1 MKYILL
7 MAILVVPFLAGC
19 ADSGGTAPVADGGDI
34 AAYVNAN
41 PNSDAGTEVEG
52 GDQ

>member
-1 MKYILL
+1 MKSFML
-7 MAILVVPFLAGC
+7 MAILVVPFLVGC
-19 ADSGGTAPVADGGDI
+19 GGSGGAAPAVDGNDI
-34 AAYVNAN
+34 AAYVNQN